1 MEDNAKQ
8 DIPTDLAKQLGSIIY
23 ITKFLDGRVDHMEFW
38 KTAYG
43 RISGGG
49 KPLRERPRLKQPV
62 QKPNVI
68 RYILSVT
75 TSKFPDTDYPSSRS
89 KYNQAILDY
98 EIDGSTFY
106 YDMKMVSW
114 DGKTVGYDA
123 AYMSLMDYM
132 QLTLDRNPM
141 IYISFS
147 VSDSYYE
154 KLNEGRIASTVDC
167 KWCDGTGMSNLSC
180 YHCDGSGC
188 AWCKYG

>member
-1 MEDNAKQ
+1 
-8 DIPTDLAKQLGSIIY
+8 
-23 ITKFLDGRVDHMEFW
+23 
-38 KTAYG
+38 
-43 RISGGG
+43 
-49 KPLRERPRLKQPV
+49 
-62 QKPNVI
+62 
-68 RYILSVT
+68 
-75 TSKFPDTDYPSSRS
+75 
-89 KYNQAILDY
+89 LDY

-132 QLTLDRNPM
+132 QLILDRNPM

>member
-1 MEDNAKQ
+1 M
-8 DIPTDLAKQLGSIIY
+8 
-23 ITKFLDGRVDHMEFW
+23 
-38 KTAYG
+38 
-43 RISGGG
+43 
-49 KPLRERPRLKQPV
+49 
-62 QKPNVI
+62 
-68 RYILSVT
+68 
-75 TSKFPDTDYPSSRS
+75 
-89 KYNQAILDY
+89 DY

-114 DGKTVGYDA
+114 DGKTVGDDA

-132 QLTLDRNPM
+132 ELILDRNPM